1 MEIAIEIDHPK
12 KKEICTL
19 LVTQFNNLIAKSKQ
33 SEQES
38 ESLTAKINRAL
49 KKFLGKVV
57 NKDLRLYIYIYIWLL
72 QQCSLVVS
80 PCVCNMVQVS
90 HSLIQYVDE
99 LPLPLLLAK
108 TINEGLCYIFS
119 INLKYHC

>member
-1 MEIAIEIDHPK
+1 MEIAIEIDHPM

-57 NKDLRLYIYIYIWLL
+57 IKDLRLYIYIYMAASTVFSGGV
-72 QQCSLVVS
+72 SL
-80 PCVCNMVQVS
+80 CM
-90 HSLIQYVDE
+90 
-99 LPLPLLLAK
+99 
-108 TINEGLCYIFS
+108 
-119 INLKYHC
+119 

>member
-19 LVTQFNNLIAKSKQ
+19 LVNQFNNLIAKSKQ

-57 NKDLRLYIYIYIWLL
+57 IKDLRLYIYIYGCFNSVLWWCLL
-72 QQCSLVVS
+72 VYVTWSKLVTHLF
-80 PCVCNMVQVS
+80 NMLTNYLS
-90 HSLIQYVDE
+90 R
-99 LPLPLLLAK
+99 
-108 TINEGLCYIFS
+108 CYWP
-119 INLKYHC
+119 KQ